1 MSEFPQLRAFL
12 EAHVASPW
20 RRIEAGDAVFPILTT
35 LVKRNYE
42 FRPLVDGDLE
52 QLRGDLQT
60 FLGMTIKEVRPV
72 SIEGLLKRLPDES
85 DEARKE
91 RFFEE
96 IEAMDVAFAD
106 GLFHPF
112 EDWSS
117 WRVPEEVKDELFDAY
132 ADDLPDLTGEDPL
145 RKEFLNDVLS
155 AHYDLLQLAFL
166 AAVADDD
173 IVAQRVKSLVKW
185 FSRCS
190 LAGGLSDEPGV
201 YLIFVK

>member
-12 EAHVASPW
+12 ESHVANDW
-20 RRIEAGDAVFPILTT
+20 RRIEAGDVVFPILTS
-35 LVKRNYE
+35 LVKKNYE

-52 QLRGDLQT
+52 QLRGDLQA

-85 DEARKE
+85 DAARKE
-91 RFFEE
+91 RFYGE
-96 IEAMDVAFAD
+96 IEAMDAAFAD

-112 EDWSS
+112 EDWRS
-117 WRVPEEVKDELFDAY
+117 WRVPEEVRDELDDVF
-132 ADDLPDLTGEDPL
+132 ADDLPELTEEDPL
-145 RKEFLNDVLS
+145 HREFLNEVLS
-155 AHYDLLQLAFL
+155 AHYELLQLAFL

-173 IVAQRVKSLVKW
+173 IVAQRVKSLTKW